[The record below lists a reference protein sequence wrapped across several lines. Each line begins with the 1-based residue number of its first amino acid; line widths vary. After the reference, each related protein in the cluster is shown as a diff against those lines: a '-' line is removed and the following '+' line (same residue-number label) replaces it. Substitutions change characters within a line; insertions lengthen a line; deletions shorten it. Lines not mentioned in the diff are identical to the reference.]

1 MSQGMDEMNFE
12 DNIESEIVSRTIKA
26 DTKKKYTPMVAS
38 RSQEEYETFIQSTY
52 TEVHYT
58 SSGEPYEVKVT
69 VLKPE
74 VNPMELL
81 RPAYAFSS

>member
-1 MSQGMDEMNFE
+1 MNQGNDELVNFN
-12 DNIESEIVSRTIKA
+12 DDESEIVSRTIKS

-38 RSQEEYETFIQSTY
+38 RSQEEYETYITGSYKETWY
-52 TEVHYT
+52 KPN
-58 SSGEPYEVKVT
+58 GEAYEVTIT